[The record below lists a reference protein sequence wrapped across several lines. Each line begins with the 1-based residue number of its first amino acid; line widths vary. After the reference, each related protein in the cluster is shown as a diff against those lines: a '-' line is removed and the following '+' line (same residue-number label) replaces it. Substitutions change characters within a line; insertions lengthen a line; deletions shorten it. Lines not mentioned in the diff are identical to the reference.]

1 MIAARRLQVFAVEP
15 EAIQLSWAALGPGEI
30 TARALDEFGEVAAA
44 VAIEADGGPGVADL
58 VGLRPDAAYT
68 VEVAG
73 HCLAA
78 RTVAP
83 PPGRELYRFMTL
95 SDMHLG
101 LDHFGLF
108 RKMREREPVEE
119 IHTLRCTRAALDEG
133 LAWGAQHLVLKG
145 DLVDRGTPDEYDLL
159 GKVLAEAGLPVEAIP
174 GNHEVKPYREVD
186 HPEAFAG
193 LGLTVAPE
201 RLHTIDL
208 PGLRVALVDST
219 TFDVNAPRLDHA
231 VDAMADALDGRP
243 ALVVL
248 HHHLLRLPFSV
259 LWPPGV
265 PGPLA
270 RRFLDAVADA
280 SPAALVA
287 SGHTHRHVTRKHRH
301 VVVTET
307 GSPKDHPGTW
317 TGYVVYEG
325 GLRQVVRRV
334 GRPDAIGWTEHSRRA
349 AGGAWGHWS
358 PGRLD
363 HRCLTLQ
370 WPRSRA

>member
-1 MIAARRLQVFAVEP
+1 MTFARRLQVFAVEP
-15 EAIQLSWAALGPGEI
+15 EAVQLSWAALGPGDV
-30 TARALDEFGEVAAA
+30 TARAVAESGEV
-44 VAIEADGGPGVADL
+44 VAEVRLEADGGPGVADL
-58 VGLRPDAAYT
+58 VGLLPDTAY
-68 VEVAG
+68 VIEVG
-73 HCLAA
+73 ERHLET

-101 LDHFGLF
+101 QDHFGLL

-119 IHTLRCTRAALDEG
+119 IHTLRCTRAALAEG

-159 GKVLAEAGLPVEAIP
+159 AKVLAEVGLPVEAIP

-186 HPEAFAG
+186 HPEAFAR
-193 LGLTVAPE
+193 LGLTVSPE
-201 RLHTIDL
+201 RLHTVDL
-208 PGLRVALVDST
+208 PGLRVALVGST

-231 VDAMADALDGRP
+231 VEAMGNALDGRP

-248 HHHLLRLPFSV
+248 HHHLLRLPVSV

-287 SGHTHRHVTRKHRH
+287 SGHTHRHVTRRHRH

-317 TGYVVYEG
+317 TGYVV
-325 GLRQVVRRV
+325 
-334 GRPDAIGWTEHSRRA
+334 
-349 AGGAWGHWS
+349 
-358 PGRLD
+358 
-363 HRCLTLQ
+363 
-370 WPRSRA
+370 

>member
-1 MIAARRLQVFAVEP
+1 MIRTRRLQVFAVEP
-15 EAIQLSWAALGPGEI
+15 DAVQLSWAAMGPGEI
-30 TARALDEFGEVAAA
+30 TARAVTGGGDVVAEVG
-44 VAIEADGGPGVADL
+44 IEADGGPGVANL
-58 VGLRPDAAYT
+58 VGLAPDTTYT
-68 VEVAG
+68 VEVADRS
-73 HCLAA
+73 LTA

-83 PPGRELYRFMTL
+83 PPGQELYRFMTL

-101 LDHFGLF
+101 QDHFGLV
-108 RKMREREPVEE
+108 RKMREPDPVEE
-119 IHTLRCTRAALDEG
+119 IHTLRCTRAALAEG
-133 LAWGAQHLVLKG
+133 RAWGAEHLILKG
-145 DLVDRGTPDEYDLL
+145 DMVDQGTADEYDLL
-159 GKVLAEAGLPVEAIP
+159 GKVLAEAGLPVEAVP

-186 HPEAFAG
+186 HPEAFRR
-193 LGLTVAPE
+193 LGLTRPE
-201 RLHTIDL
+201 ERVHTVDL
-208 PGLRVALVDST
+208 PGLRVALIDST
-219 TFDVNAPRLDHA
+219 TLDVNTPRLDHA
-231 VDAMADALDGRP
+231 VAGMADALDGRP
-243 ALVVL
+243 ALVIL

-287 SGHTHRHVTRKHRH
+287 SGHTHRHTTRRHRH
-301 VVVTET
+301 VVITET

-334 GRPDAIGWTEHSRRA
+334 GRGDAITWTEHSRRA
-349 AGGAWGHWS
+349 AGGAWGYWS

-363 HRCLTLQ
+363 HRCLTLE
-370 WPRSRA
+370 WP